1 MSEKAVIRIVVGM
14 KLDEL
19 VKTTVRE
26 RTLLAELAKMLP
38 HLSVEIGR
46 QIEESKKRE
55 NLYRSWRVV
64 VK

>member
-1 MSEKAVIRIVVGM
+1 MSGRAAVRIVAGM

-38 HLSVEIGR
+38 HLSIEIGR

-55 NLYRSWRVV
+55 NLYRSWRAMVR
-64 VK
+64 